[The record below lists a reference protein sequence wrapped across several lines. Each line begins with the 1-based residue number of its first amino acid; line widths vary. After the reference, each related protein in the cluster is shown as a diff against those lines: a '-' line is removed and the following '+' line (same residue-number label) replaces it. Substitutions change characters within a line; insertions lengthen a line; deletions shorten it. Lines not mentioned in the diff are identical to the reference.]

1 MTLTTTALQRPIVRA
16 EWIPEP
22 ELIFGGAHTDVN
34 PKIGLTMWGP
44 RSHDTARHPA
54 GLRVGFVGPADAIAN
69 IERYLHESSDG
80 VDGDD
85 DNQPF
90 AGLADVYRTSVVTGQ
105 DLTEKITRHEL
116 ADLERTTPT
125 RVRFEKLVALIDSKL
140 ELLAQRDHPPA
151 VVVIA
156 FDDDLYAMC
165 KVVDYR
171 ESRVAYHRD
180 LRRAI
185 KAAAMKHRLPTQLL
199 RDSTTRLVATTRTL
213 DHPAEV
219 AWNLWNGLFFK
230 AGGLP
235 WSPSGL
241 QAGSCYIGISFYRPL
256 GESSTLV
263 SSVVQAF
270 DDQGDGLVL
279 RGHDFRWDEQARG
292 RSPHLPADAARAL
305 IEMVLQRYASERKQ
319 SPRRVVVH
327 KSSWYEPAELE
338 GFESALS
345 GVTEFDLLALRPT
358 SDWRLLRFGSYP
370 PLRGTALSAG
380 DQSMLYTNGWIPELG
395 YDHGHVPSPLEI
407 TDHRG
412 DTSQLELLR
421 EVLVLTKMNWNSAAF
436 CESSPITLR
445 FSRQV
450 GEILQ
455 EVPRDQEPRPQ
466 YAYYM

>member
-1 MTLTTTALQRPIVRA
+1 MTGTAVALQRPIVRA
-16 EWIPEP
+16 EWIAEP
-22 ELIFGGAHTDVN
+22 ELFFGESHTDVN
-34 PKIGLTMWGP
+34 PKIGLTMWGA
-44 RSHDTARHPA
+44 RSKGTTRHPSA
-54 GLRVGFVGPADAIAN
+54 IRVGLIGPADAVTN
-69 IERYLHESSDG
+69 VERYLNESALG

-90 AGLADVYRTSVVTGQ
+90 AGLSDVYGTSLVTGV

-116 ADLERTTPT
+116 ADLERTTPA
-125 RVRFEKLVALIDSKL
+125 RNRFEKLVGLIDSKL
-140 ELLAQRDHPPA
+140 ELLAGDHPPA
-151 VVVIA
+151 VVMIV
-156 FDDDLYAMC
+156 FDDDLYASC
-165 KVVDYR
+165 RAVDYR
-171 ESRVAYHRD
+171 ENRVFYHRD

-185 KAAAMKHRLPTQLL
+185 KAVAMRHRLPTQLF
-199 RDSTTRLVATTRTL
+199 RDSTTRLVPTKRSL

-241 QAGSCYIGISFYRPL
+241 QPGSCYIGISFYRPL
-256 GESSTLV
+256 GEKSTLV

-279 RGHDFRWDEQARG
+279 RGHDFRWDEDARG
-292 RSPHLPADAARAL
+292 RSPHLPDDAAHAL
-305 IEMVLQRYASERKQ
+305 IEMVLERYASERKQ
-319 SPRRVVVH
+319 TPRRVVVH
-327 KSSWYEPAELE
+327 KSSWYEPEELQ
-338 GFESALS
+338 GFQSALA
-345 GVTEFDLLALRPT
+345 GVPEFDLLALRAT
-358 SDWRLLRFGSYP
+358 SDWRLLRFGKYP
-370 PLRGTALSAG
+370 PLRGTVLSAG
-380 DQSMLYTNGWIPELG
+380 EQSMLYTNGWVPELG

-412 DTSQLELLR
+412 DTSRMELLR
-421 EVLVLTKMNWNSAAF
+421 EVLVLTKMNWNSTAF
-436 CESSPITLR
+436 CESNPITLR

-455 EVPRDQEPRPQ
+455 EVPRDEVPRPQ